1 MISEILELNNKYI
14 DNKINNSEKQNF
26 NIITGSIPVIISA
39 PHSIM
44 QFRNGKNKVAD
55 YLTGPIAEY
64 LAKYSNT
71 HCIIRTFNKNDDPNY
86 DLSGYGLEYKESL
99 KEYIICNNIKVLIDL
114 HGCKD
119 SKYFDFQIGTNN
131 TLNIN
136 NNYQV
141 LNTIINNLNKIGKV
155 VIDQDFKA
163 DGPGNISRYIS
174 YNLKIPCIQIEI
186 TSKFR
191 KDPQKLMALIET
203 LEELI
208 KNINLII

>member
-26 NIITGSIPVIISA
+26 KFTYGEVPVILSA
-39 PHSIM
+39 PHAVM
-44 QFRNGKNKVAD
+44 QFRNDKNKVAD

-64 LAKYSNT
+64 LSKYSNT
-71 HCIIRTFNKNDDPNY
+71 HCIIRTFNKKDDPNY
-86 DLSGYGLEYKESL
+86 DVIGYGLEYKESL

-119 SKYFDFQIGTNN
+119 SRDFDFQIGTNN
-131 TLNIN
+131 RLNIN

-141 LNTIINNLNKIGKV
+141 LNIIIDNLNKIGNV
-155 VIDQDFKA
+155 VIDKDFKA
-163 DGPGNISRYIS
+163 DAPGNISRYIS
-174 YNLKIPCIQIEI
+174 SNLKIPCIQIEI